1 LGSYRFI
8 LFAILIICNLSLHSE
23 IASWKSYK
31 VNKGDSLYQIA
42 RKFKITINDLYILNP
57 DKQKNPSLYMGEIL
71 KIPTKFQ
78 TSNTPAPTSQMKA
91 YFQFPLEKRV
101 SIDKKFSGLS
111 YAPHKGVSFQK
122 TSVPIG
128 VIASRGGKVITID
141 YMDGYGNYIVLQ
153 HFGGYYSV
161 YGNIGKI
168 LVNEGQN
175 ISPGQKIGMTEN
187 KIGLYF
193 QLSLQ
198 DRPIDPLPYIL

>member
-1 LGSYRFI
+1 MGSYRFI
-8 LFAILIICNLSLHSE
+8 LIAIFIICNLPLYSE

-31 VNKGDSLYQIA
+31 VSKGDSLYQVA
-42 RKFKITINDLYILNP
+42 RKFKVTINELYSLNP
-57 DKQKNPSLYMGEIL
+57 DKKKNPSLYTGEIL
-71 KIPTKFQ
+71 KIPTKY
-78 TSNTPAPTSQMKA
+78 SSPNAPASQVKA

-101 SIDKKFSGLS
+101 SIDRKFSGLS
-111 YAPHKGVSFQK
+111 YAPHKGVSFRK

-128 VIASRGGKVITID
+128 VMASRGGKVVTID
-141 YMDGYGNYIVLQ
+141 YMDGYGNYIVLE

-175 ISPGQKIGMTEN
+175 ISPGQKIGLTEKKN
-187 KIGLYF
+187 GLYF

-198 DRPIDPLPYIL
+198 DRPVDPLPYIL